1 MYYMTQQKYKYSA
14 WKWWETE
21 NEKLL
26 PKLMTDGTIE
36 HYMIKKQL
44 PLEDTFVKPDIII
57 RYATINIGSI
67 QREFHLIVDSKFYK
81 SEKWVRDNATD
92 IFAQMGKYAIALQ
105 NFMNPKT
112 VSIDTVVSM
121 PTSTCQV
128 LLRALAKERQINTFI
143 TKDLVATINRRK
155 YDALELEKQYQND

>member
-26 PKLMTDGTIE
+26 PKLMTDRTIE

-67 QREFHLIVDSKFYK
+67 QR
-81 SEKWVRDNATD
+81 
-92 IFAQMGKYAIALQ
+92 
-105 NFMNPKT
+105 
-112 VSIDTVVSM
+112 
-121 PTSTCQV
+121 
-128 LLRALAKERQINTFI
+128 
-143 TKDLVATINRRK
+143 
-155 YDALELEKQYQND
+155 